1 MTLKAKNNNNIT
13 TALMSIMVVL
23 KVFLLSFEGIT
34 FEKREVFMGHGPE
47 SFEGLEPLTLY
58 NHLVSVCG
66 VIYSP
71 QFTYYI
77 IFLLDSSHVPL
88 PIFPVRTSKNY
99 TILFTRDFSIYIKLT
114 KIWR

>member
-1 MTLKAKNNNNIT
+1 
-13 TALMSIMVVL
+13 MVVL

-47 SFEGLEPLTLY
+47 PFEGFEPLTLY

-77 IFLLDSSHVPL
+77 IFLLDSSHVPTIAYL
-88 PIFPVRTSKNY
+88 PSQNLEELYNIIY
-99 TILFTRDFSIYIKLT
+99 TWFFYLHKTD
-114 KIWR
+114 

>member
-1 MTLKAKNNNNIT
+1 
-13 TALMSIMVVL
+13 
-23 KVFLLSFEGIT
+23 
-34 FEKREVFMGHGPE
+34 MGHGPE